1 MSKIKSSYRNSL
13 KGFARPRHRSSGG
26 KALRARNAIAPQGLQ
41 SKIGRKTIL
50 HLAIETDAANVLGII
65 RAALPQGSRLHV
77 RFAKATPSSVRDR
90 ANEEQPFVRL
100 PELTARQRDI
110 LDLLTE
116 GLSNKEIGRKLS
128 LSHFTVRNHIA
139 QVMRLLN
146 ASTRQEVVAR
156 IAGTAL
162 VASPVAGFAAR

>member
-13 KGFARPRHRSSGG
+13 RHFERPRHRSSGD
-26 KALRARNAIAPQGLQ
+26 KALRGRNAIAPQRLL
-41 SKIGRKTIL
+41 SKNGRKTIL
-50 HLAIETDAANVLGII
+50 HLAIETDDANILGII

-77 RFAKATPSSVRDR
+77 RFAKAAPASVGYRTS
-90 ANEEQPFVRL
+90 EEQSFIRL

-156 IAGTAL
+156 IAGAAL
-162 VASPVAGFAAR
+162 GASPATGFA